1 MQSQIVTGL
10 IQARTPPGGS
20 ALKHNIV
27 VSRSPESRQDG
38 SGYWHLAGETTNRQS
53 LGFDCPAG
61 DWWLCPRADSPA
73 RTDPYPGRGRRS
85 IAPRM

>member
-1 MQSQIVTGL
+1 MSTAQDPRQGILPRCRVSEMQSQIVTGL

-61 DWWLCPRADSPA
+61 D
-73 RTDPYPGRGRRS
+73 
-85 IAPRM
+85 